1 MKIVEFC
8 IKYPV
13 TVFVGVILVVLFGG
27 LAVFRLPLQMTP
39 AVDYPQIT
47 VETRYEGAGPL
58 EVEREVTER
67 LEEKLN
73 SVENL
78 DEITSVSAEGQST
91 IILKFA
97 WGVNK
102 DIARLD
108 ASEKLDLVT
117 DLPEDA
123 RQSVI
128 RAVNTEEQTPI
139 AWITIETTRD
149 INEVWQEAD
158 AVIKPRLE
166 RIGGVGAVWMFGGQ
180 DREVHVLLD
189 AQAMSARGITIAQV
203 RAALLGESRNI
214 RGGRIEEGRRQYLV
228 RTMGEYTAL
237 RQLENVV
244 VHYDARGPVYIRDIA
259 SVRFGYEDQD
269 FAVRT
274 NGTSTIGFGILKR
287 TGANTVEVMQRLRV
301 VLRELNTIYED
312 KGIRLV
318 QAYDETVYIYDA
330 VKLVVSNL
338 VLGGLLATAVLLLF
352 LRNPVS
358 VLIISG
364 AIPISIVS
372 TLLFLA
378 VLGRSLNIV
387 TLAGL
392 AFATGMTVD
401 NAIVVLENIF
411 RHRHMGKSRL
421 KAALDGA
428 TEVWGAIL
436 AGTATTVAVFI
447 PIIAVE
453 GEAGQLFRDIAI
465 AIAFGVAASLVVAL
479 TVIPMLSSR
488 LLADG
493 EVPARAG
500 RLLRSLRAPLAAVDR
515 LAAAF
520 VGGVLGLLTWL
531 ARGWRRRVGA
541 VGLVTAAALGL
552 AYLLLPPLDYL
563 PTGNRNLFLGL
574 VKFPPGSN
582 IEQKKAVIEDLESR
596 LLTIPELER
605 IFAVV
610 RIGDSFVGAIAKRE
624 YSDLASM
631 QRILGTIRQKGFG
644 LPGITGAFFTQ
655 TPLFQRQSGGFIG
668 GINLDINVKGPDLT
682 TLQEFAERIQG
693 RLRALPPVNFVNT
706 SFEVGSPELQVHV
719 DREKAAGLGI
729 SVSEV
734 GFVAE
739 TLVNGTLA
747 GKFRERGKELD
758 IRLKSASGDI
768 ARTQDLSRVLFHTP
782 AGRTVRLSDI
792 AEVRPAV
799 GPVNVEHIDLERA
812 IKLVTNIREELPLET
827 AMALVERDVVR
838 PLRAELPIGYA
849 IDVSGQ
855 AKDLAIAWDS
865 IKWSFLLAV
874 IVVYLLMCSLFE
886 SWMNPFV
893 IMFTVPLAAAGGVL
907 GVRLAHAIQPATRM
921 DVLTM
926 LGFVILTGVVVN
938 NAILIVHQCLQFM
951 AEGRERH
958 AALLDS
964 VRTRIR
970 PIFMTT
976 TTTVFGLL
984 PLVVAGGAG
993 SELYRGLGAA
1003 IVGGIVFST
1012 VVSLVVVPAAF
1023 SLWLDVREA
1032 LPAWAKRFDVADPA
1046 GRPEPPSGTGLGRPI
1061 PGSVSRQPD

>member
-13 TVFVGVILVVLFGG
+13 TVFVGVILVVLFGA

-47 VETRYEGAGPL
+47 VATRYEGAGPL

-78 DEITSVSAEGQST
+78 DEITSTSAEGQST

-102 DIARLD
+102 DVARLD

-117 DLPEDA
+117 DLPDDA
-123 RQSVI
+123 EESVI
-128 RAVNTEEQTPI
+128 QAVNTEEQTPI
-139 AWITIETTRD
+139 AWITIETIRD

-158 AVIKPRLE
+158 DVIKPRLE

-180 DREVHVLLD
+180 DREAHVLLD
-189 AQAMSARGITIAQV
+189 DQAMSARGITIGQV
-203 RAALLGESRNI
+203 RAALLGESRNVK
-214 RGGRIEEGRRQYLV
+214 GGRIEEGRRQYLV
-228 RTMGEYTAL
+228 RTMGEYTTL

-244 VHYDARGPVYIRDIA
+244 VHYDARGPVYVKDIA
-259 SVRFGYEDQD
+259 AVRFGYEDQD

-274 NGTSTIGFGILKR
+274 NGKSTIGFGILKR
-287 TGANTVEVMQRLRV
+287 TGANTVEVMHRLRS
-301 VLRELNTIYED
+301 VLRELNDTYAN
-312 KGIRLV
+312 KGIRLI
-318 QAYDETVYIYDA
+318 QAYDETDYIYDA

-338 VLGGLLATAVLLLF
+338 FLGGFLATAVLLLF

-364 AIPISIVS
+364 TIPISIVS
-372 TLLFLA
+372 TLLFLS
-378 VLGRSLNIV
+378 VLGRTVNIV

-421 KAALDGA
+421 RAALDGA

-447 PIIAVE
+447 PIIIVE
-453 GEAGQLFRDIAI
+453 GEAGELFRDIAI
-465 AIAFGVAASLVVAL
+465 TIAFGVAASLVAAL
-479 TVIPMLSSR
+479 TVIPMLSAR
-488 LLADG
+488 LLTDG
-493 EVPARAG
+493 DAHAPTG
-500 RLLRSLRAPLAAVDR
+500 LRARTLLGPLAAVDR
-515 LAAAF
+515 LAAGF
-520 VGGVLGLLTWL
+520 VRAVLGLLAWL
-531 ARGWRRRVGA
+531 WRGWRRRLAA
-541 VGLVTAAALGL
+541 VGVVTVVALGL
-552 AYLLLPPLDYL
+552 AYILLPPLDYL

-582 IEQKKAVIEDLESR
+582 IEQKKAVIAELEAR

-624 YSDLASM
+624 YSDLATM
-631 QRILGTIRQKGFG
+631 QRILATIRQKGFG
-644 LPGITGAFFTQ
+644 LPGTTGAFFTQ
-655 TPLFQRQSGGFIG
+655 TPLFRRQSGGFIG
-668 GINLDINVKGPDLT
+668 GINLDINVKGSDLA
-682 TLQEFAERIQG
+682 TLQEFAEGIQG
-693 RLRALPPVNFVNT
+693 RLRALPAVNFVNT

-719 DREKAAGLGI
+719 DREKAAGLGV

-734 GFVAE
+734 GFVVE
-739 TLVNGTLA
+739 TLVNGTRA

-768 ARTQDLSRVLFHTP
+768 ARTQDLRRILFHTP
-782 AGRTVRLSDI
+782 VGRTVRLSDI

-812 IKLVTNIREELPLET
+812 IRLVTNIREELPLET
-827 AMALVERDVVR
+827 ALALVDREVVR
-838 PLRAELPIGYA
+838 PLRAQLPVGYA
-849 IDVSGQ
+849 IDVTGQ

-874 IVVYLLMCSLFE
+874 VVVYLLMCSLFE
-886 SWMNPFV
+886 SWINPFV

-907 GVRLAHAIQPATRM
+907 GVRLAHTYQPATRM
-921 DVLTM
+921 DVITM

-938 NAILIVHQCLQFM
+938 NAILIVHQCLQFT
-951 AEGRERH
+951 AAGLDRH
-958 AALLDS
+958 TALLES

-1003 IVGGIVFST
+1003 IIGGISFST
-1012 VVSLVVVPAAF
+1012 VVSLVLVPVAF
-1023 SLWLDVREA
+1023 SLWLDVRET
-1032 LPAWAKRFDVADPA
+1032 LPAWTKRFDVADPS
-1046 GRPEPPSGTGLGRPI
+1046 GRPATASGTGGGRPLR
-1061 PGSVSRQPD
+1061 GSASRRPE